1 MAPLLIHII
10 ANLSP
15 ITNLQQVALLRK
27 NGIIVHHAMVQ
38 AIVNIAADQA
48 KMHIREMGVAEFV
61 VVQANVPVAMAKEVG
76 KYKKLMNYGL

>member
-1 MAPLLIHII
+1 
-10 ANLSP
+10 
-15 ITNLQQVALLRK
+15 
-27 NGIIVHHAMVQ
+27 MVQ